1 MKTKVKIEYFAGD
14 VTKIIGEQCNH
25 MSDYDKLQSQEIKA
39 VIRNYVTRNAIDLVL
54 KGVSKRPKAPQ
65 SFLNNYNSHNLYT
78 VSKSHIEKR
87 LIDRLNVILLCYYQM
102 LMYDGIDVETFLA
115 LCDSYVDHHIFEIDL

>member
-1 MKTKVKIEYFAGD
+1 MKTIIKVEYFAGD

-39 VIRNYVTRNAIDLVL
+39 IIKDYITRNVIDTVS
-54 KGVSKRPKAPQ
+54 KGVAKRPKAPQ
-65 SFLNNYNSHNLYT
+65 SFLNNYNSDNMYT
-78 VSKSHIEKR
+78 VSKSHVEKR

-102 LMYDGIDVETFLA
+102 VIYDGIDAESFIA
-115 LCDSYVDHHIFEIDL
+115 LCDSYVDHHIFEVDL